1 MKTNPFAYKFVEWS
15 NPEELHQESLNWML
29 ELEFIK
35 DEQRFLNELI
45 KNHTLQLISGE
56 MYQSSLAVVNELSK
70 EEKEV
75 ISLLKKIKRHTNK
88 LEILVDGIDQLNE
101 EKKYKE
107 DHYMW
112 KIETSTFLD
121 NYKDTKKKIFSLIK
135 QIMKQEKQKRLLN

>member
-56 MYQSSLAVVNELSK
+56 MYQRSLAVVNELSK

-75 ISLLKKIKRHTNK
+75 ISLLKKIKKHTNK

-112 KIETSTFLD
+112 KIETSTYLD